1 MSSFDISR
9 VSPAALLTGF
19 EAYWRRISR
28 LEPVPDRVDVS
39 ADGLDAALP
48 HAFILERV
56 APGVARIRVAGQA
69 LSDLARVEPRGMPI
83 SALFEARARDL
94 LAERLEAVF
103 RGPAILGVPLR
114 VAAGRG
120 TRLARGRGAG
130 QMLCLPLR
138 GPTGVIDRIMGA
150 LVLDGPLP
158 RGAALE
164 FGPGPIRH
172 ETVDLSRADAVR
184 PPPRLVIDNTG
195 SS

>member
-1 MSSFDISR
+1 MSSFDVSR
-9 VSPAALLTGF
+9 VAPAVLLTGF

-69 LSDLARVEPRGMPI
+69 LSDLAGTEPRGMPM

-94 LAERLEAVF
+94 LAERLETVF

-114 VAAGRG
+114 VAGGRAKGLAGR
-120 TRLARGRGAG
+120 RVSG

-138 GPTGVIDRIMGA
+138 GPTGEVDRIMGA
-150 LVLDGPLP
+150 LVLEGPLP
-158 RGAALE
+158 RGAALD
-164 FGPGPIRH
+164 FGPGPMRY
-172 ETVDLSRADAVR
+172 EKVEMSRADAVR
-184 PPPRLVIDNTG
+184 PPLTLVVDNTG
-195 SS
+195 GR